1 MGRLNGKVVLQLL
14 GLVLLYAHPAGA
26 IQEHGPPE
34 GLYVHQAAHICFFL
48 AMLYFAF
55 KVVRSPV
62 LTNTGFRYMA
72 WAGLFFAL
80 WNLDAFIGHWVGL
93 YLSPED
99 FLGQPQDFSQ
109 RLKVDNLT
117 ALFYYLLRLDHLWL
131 LPALFLFYLGL
142 RKVRQSQE
150 RG

>member
-1 MGRLNGKVVLQLL
+1 MLGPLLIYAYPAWAFQL
-14 GLVLLYAHPAGA
+14 
-26 IQEHGPPE
+26 HGPPE

-55 KVVRSPV
+55 RVGRSLV
-62 LTNTGFRYMA
+62 LTNMGFRYMG

-80 WNLDAFIGHWVGL
+80 WNLDAFIGHWVEL
-93 YLSPED
+93 RLSPED
-99 FLGQPQDFSQ
+99 FIGQAQDFSQ
-109 RLKVDNLT
+109 RLKVDDLT

-142 RKVRQSQE
+142 KKVRQSHE
-150 RG
+150 